1 MRLRNRKKTKRQQ
14 NKKIKSAYRRGE
26 KAILFLK
33 TGIIIIS
40 SIVFALAVALG
51 VKQMVLSLYVRDIVV
66 QGNYHLEEEN
76 IEKMLD
82 PVRGKSLLGLGFD
95 EVDEAL
101 RLSPWIK
108 KVSMR
113 KQFPHTLQ
121 VRIEEA
127 VPKALLS
134 YRDSTYLLEQEGG
147 VLEEIRGEVASFLPI
162 ISGVD
167 PVKEREGLL
176 ESLKLIEALTERNI
190 LSRKESVEITIRSYG
205 PEMNIDGETIKVGY
219 GNYPEK
225 LARWEGLQPQ
235 MNKIGQSSYIDLR
248 FRDKVIV
255 KPFNAVEKKVN
266 IRG

>member
-1 MRLRNRKKTKRQQ
+1 LRLKSKKKRDR

-26 KAILFLK
+26 RAILVLK
-33 TGIIIIS
+33 TGLIIIS

-51 VKQMVLSLYVRDIVV
+51 VKQMVRSLHVRDIVV
-66 QGNYHLEEEN
+66 YGNYHLEEKD

-82 PVRGKSLLGLGFD
+82 TVRGMSLLSLGFH

-127 VPKALLS
+127 VPKALLN
-134 YRDSTYLLEQEGG
+134 YRGNTYLLEQEGE

-167 PVKEREGLL
+167 PDQEREGLL
-176 ESLKLIEALTERNI
+176 ESLKLLEALEERNI
-190 LSRKESVEITIRSYG
+190 LSSRESVEVSLQSYG

-219 GNYPEK
+219 GNYSEK
-225 LARWEGLQPQ
+225 LARWQGLQPQ
-235 MNKIGQSSYIDLR
+235 MSKIGPSSYIDLR
-248 FRDKVIV
+248 FQDKVIV
-255 KPFNAVEKKVN
+255 KPFRIVGKKAN
-266 IRG
+266 IKG